1 MKEEGKNFTVFLVD
15 DDEFLLDMY
24 ALKFKSSGF
33 NVEIAYGG
41 EEALTK
47 IKKGLSPDVVLLDVV
62 MPKLNGFEF
71 LEMARKEKLLEN
83 SLVVILSNLGQKDEI
98 AKGKSLGIS
107 DYIVKASFTPTEVVE
122 KVSALLNAQK

>member
-98 AKGKSLGIS
+98 AKGKSS
-107 DYIVKASFTPTEVVE
+107 PQFV
-122 KVSALLNAQK
+122 